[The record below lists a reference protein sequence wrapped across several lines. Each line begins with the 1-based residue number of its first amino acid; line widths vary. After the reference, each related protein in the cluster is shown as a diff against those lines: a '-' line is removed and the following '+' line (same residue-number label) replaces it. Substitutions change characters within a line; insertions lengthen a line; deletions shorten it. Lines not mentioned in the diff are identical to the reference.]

1 MSFYEEIID
10 HSMDHFGFHSSIGS
24 RHLRLSDDIQ
34 SCCRPRSI
42 CYLHTILTRISTLCD
57 CVYDCNSDHL
67 LVDTARWLNLP
78 INLLKF
84 RKRGAQDMPT
94 FELLIIIFFIAII
107 VKISVQL
114 ELILIRLKHFH
125 ISNDKNMAALVKYAA
140 SLDKSVKQ
148 IVEMQSSKQVE
159 EDSNETET
167 PQ

>member
-1 MSFYEEIID
+1 
-10 HSMDHFGFHSSIGS
+10 
-24 RHLRLSDDIQ
+24 
-34 SCCRPRSI
+34 
-42 CYLHTILTRISTLCD
+42 
-57 CVYDCNSDHL
+57 
-67 LVDTARWLNLP
+67 
-78 INLLKF
+78 
-84 RKRGAQDMPT
+84 MPT

-125 ISNDKNMAALVKYAA
+125 ISNDKNMVALVKYAA

>member
-1 MSFYEEIID
+1 
-10 HSMDHFGFHSSIGS
+10 
-24 RHLRLSDDIQ
+24 
-34 SCCRPRSI
+34 
-42 CYLHTILTRISTLCD
+42 
-57 CVYDCNSDHL
+57 
-67 LVDTARWLNLP
+67 
-78 INLLKF
+78 
-84 RKRGAQDMPT
+84 MPT

>member
-1 MSFYEEIID
+1 
-10 HSMDHFGFHSSIGS
+10 
-24 RHLRLSDDIQ
+24 
-34 SCCRPRSI
+34 
-42 CYLHTILTRISTLCD
+42 
-57 CVYDCNSDHL
+57 
-67 LVDTARWLNLP
+67 
-78 INLLKF
+78 
-84 RKRGAQDMPT
+84 MPT

-148 IVEMQSSKQVE
+148 IVEIQSSKQVE
-159 EDSNETET
+159 EDSNETEA

>member
-1 MSFYEEIID
+1 
-10 HSMDHFGFHSSIGS
+10 
-24 RHLRLSDDIQ
+24 
-34 SCCRPRSI
+34 
-42 CYLHTILTRISTLCD
+42 
-57 CVYDCNSDHL
+57 
-67 LVDTARWLNLP
+67 
-78 INLLKF
+78 
-84 RKRGAQDMPT
+84 MPT
-94 FELLIIIFFIAII
+94 FALLIIIFFIAII

-148 IVEMQSSKQVE
+148 IVEIQSSKQVE

>member
-1 MSFYEEIID
+1 M
-10 HSMDHFGFHSSIGS
+10 H
-24 RHLRLSDDIQ
+24 
-34 SCCRPRSI
+34 
-42 CYLHTILTRISTLCD
+42 
-57 CVYDCNSDHL
+57 
-67 LVDTARWLNLP
+67 
-78 INLLKF
+78 
-84 RKRGAQDMPT
+84 T

>member
-1 MSFYEEIID
+1 
-10 HSMDHFGFHSSIGS
+10 
-24 RHLRLSDDIQ
+24 
-34 SCCRPRSI
+34 
-42 CYLHTILTRISTLCD
+42 
-57 CVYDCNSDHL
+57 
-67 LVDTARWLNLP
+67 
-78 INLLKF
+78 
-84 RKRGAQDMPT
+84 MPT
-94 FELLIIIFFIAII
+94 FALLIIIFFIAII

-125 ISNDKNMAALVKYAA
+125 ISNDKNMEALVKYAS

>member
-1 MSFYEEIID
+1 
-10 HSMDHFGFHSSIGS
+10 
-24 RHLRLSDDIQ
+24 
-34 SCCRPRSI
+34 
-42 CYLHTILTRISTLCD
+42 
-57 CVYDCNSDHL
+57 
-67 LVDTARWLNLP
+67 
-78 INLLKF
+78 
-84 RKRGAQDMPT
+84 MPT

-125 ISNDKNMAALVKYAA
+125 NSNDKNMTALVKYAA

>member
-1 MSFYEEIID
+1 
-10 HSMDHFGFHSSIGS
+10 
-24 RHLRLSDDIQ
+24 
-34 SCCRPRSI
+34 
-42 CYLHTILTRISTLCD
+42 
-57 CVYDCNSDHL
+57 
-67 LVDTARWLNLP
+67 
-78 INLLKF
+78 
-84 RKRGAQDMPT
+84 MPT

-148 IVEMQSSKQVE
+148 IIEMQSSKQVE

>member
-1 MSFYEEIID
+1 
-10 HSMDHFGFHSSIGS
+10 
-24 RHLRLSDDIQ
+24 
-34 SCCRPRSI
+34 
-42 CYLHTILTRISTLCD
+42 
-57 CVYDCNSDHL
+57 
-67 LVDTARWLNLP
+67 
-78 INLLKF
+78 
-84 RKRGAQDMPT
+84 MPT

-125 ISNDKNMAALVKYAA
+125 ISNDKNMAALIKYAA

-148 IVEMQSSKQVE
+148 IVEIQSSKQVE

>member
-1 MSFYEEIID
+1 
-10 HSMDHFGFHSSIGS
+10 
-24 RHLRLSDDIQ
+24 
-34 SCCRPRSI
+34 
-42 CYLHTILTRISTLCD
+42 
-57 CVYDCNSDHL
+57 
-67 LVDTARWLNLP
+67 
-78 INLLKF
+78 
-84 RKRGAQDMPT
+84 MPT

-125 ISNDKNMAALVKYAA
+125 ISNDKKMDTLVKYAA

>member
-1 MSFYEEIID
+1 
-10 HSMDHFGFHSSIGS
+10 
-24 RHLRLSDDIQ
+24 
-34 SCCRPRSI
+34 
-42 CYLHTILTRISTLCD
+42 
-57 CVYDCNSDHL
+57 
-67 LVDTARWLNLP
+67 
-78 INLLKF
+78 
-84 RKRGAQDMPT
+84 MPT

-125 ISNDKNMAALVKYAA
+125 ISNDKNMAALVKRTA

>member
-1 MSFYEEIID
+1 
-10 HSMDHFGFHSSIGS
+10 
-24 RHLRLSDDIQ
+24 
-34 SCCRPRSI
+34 
-42 CYLHTILTRISTLCD
+42 
-57 CVYDCNSDHL
+57 
-67 LVDTARWLNLP
+67 
-78 INLLKF
+78 
-84 RKRGAQDMPT
+84 MPT

-125 ISNDKNMAALVKYAA
+125 ISNDKNMAALVKYVA

-148 IVEMQSSKQVE
+148 IVEIQSSKQVE

>member
-1 MSFYEEIID
+1 
-10 HSMDHFGFHSSIGS
+10 
-24 RHLRLSDDIQ
+24 
-34 SCCRPRSI
+34 
-42 CYLHTILTRISTLCD
+42 
-57 CVYDCNSDHL
+57 
-67 LVDTARWLNLP
+67 
-78 INLLKF
+78 
-84 RKRGAQDMPT
+84 MPT

-114 ELILIRLKHFH
+114 ELILIRLKRFH
-125 ISNDKNMAALVKYAA
+125 ISNDKNMAALVKHTA

>member
-1 MSFYEEIID
+1 
-10 HSMDHFGFHSSIGS
+10 
-24 RHLRLSDDIQ
+24 
-34 SCCRPRSI
+34 
-42 CYLHTILTRISTLCD
+42 
-57 CVYDCNSDHL
+57 
-67 LVDTARWLNLP
+67 
-78 INLLKF
+78 
-84 RKRGAQDMPT
+84 MPT

-107 VKISVQL
+107 IKISVQL

-148 IVEMQSSKQVE
+148 IVEIQSSKQVE

>member
-1 MSFYEEIID
+1 
-10 HSMDHFGFHSSIGS
+10 
-24 RHLRLSDDIQ
+24 
-34 SCCRPRSI
+34 
-42 CYLHTILTRISTLCD
+42 
-57 CVYDCNSDHL
+57 
-67 LVDTARWLNLP
+67 
-78 INLLKF
+78 
-84 RKRGAQDMPT
+84 MPT
-94 FELLIIIFFIAII
+94 FALLIIIFFIAII

-140 SLDKSVKQ
+140 SLDKYVKQ

>member
-1 MSFYEEIID
+1 
-10 HSMDHFGFHSSIGS
+10 
-24 RHLRLSDDIQ
+24 
-34 SCCRPRSI
+34 
-42 CYLHTILTRISTLCD
+42 
-57 CVYDCNSDHL
+57 
-67 LVDTARWLNLP
+67 
-78 INLLKF
+78 
-84 RKRGAQDMPT
+84 MPT

-148 IVEMQSSKQVE
+148 IVKMQSSKQVE

>member
-1 MSFYEEIID
+1 
-10 HSMDHFGFHSSIGS
+10 
-24 RHLRLSDDIQ
+24 
-34 SCCRPRSI
+34 
-42 CYLHTILTRISTLCD
+42 
-57 CVYDCNSDHL
+57 
-67 LVDTARWLNLP
+67 
-78 INLLKF
+78 
-84 RKRGAQDMPT
+84 MPT

-148 IVEMQSSKQVE
+148 IVEMHSSKQVE

>member
-1 MSFYEEIID
+1 
-10 HSMDHFGFHSSIGS
+10 
-24 RHLRLSDDIQ
+24 
-34 SCCRPRSI
+34 
-42 CYLHTILTRISTLCD
+42 
-57 CVYDCNSDHL
+57 
-67 LVDTARWLNLP
+67 
-78 INLLKF
+78 
-84 RKRGAQDMPT
+84 MPT

-148 IVEMQSSKQVE
+148 IVEIQSSKQVE